1 VRCTSQEKYGI
12 YQGACWFQRCMQVVG
27 VDDGGDGFVHECMSE
42 WGKDEKKIISPHLYF
57 HVP

>member
-1 VRCTSQEKYGI
+1 
-12 YQGACWFQRCMQVVG
+12 MQVVG